1 MTKQVTLR
9 IMVLTATSF
18 MCNHDVRKQTNMFL
32 LLINFLNWKYLSME
46 LFCVSMSSI
55 RVHRKTIVTRVGQGV
70 KEGDTMN
77 WNLIQLLR
85 INV

>member
-46 LFCVSMSSI
+46 YVLCF
-55 RVHRKTIVTRVGQGV
+55 
-70 KEGDTMN
+70 
-77 WNLIQLLR
+77 
-85 INV
+85 NVFNSGASKDNCD